1 MRSPTA
7 PGGVPGASTARVRG
21 YGLQEGGAL
30 GAETLLQQGGDRMGM
45 EAGGDVPCWGTVA
58 VRAMATCG
66 EPRPWP
72 HLWMFEVEDTAWAV
86 PPTLPLLQP
95 ATLQHPT
102 LAVGATGCHPC
113 AACAHAGPTPV
124 PTATLTPHTCA
135 RTHARPP
142 ALAPGDFSTPAGGE
156 EEPIQSKPGSG
167 ERAPGMGRLPAAA
180 PPLTFAQAAVGE
192 GIKWELRAAPTE
204 QRQSTARPG
213 ECGAPGNGTDTGEQG
228 MEPSATADPTP
239 RALLSPQP

>member
-1 MRSPTA
+1 MACKR
-7 PGGVPGASTARVRG
+7 GGRLGLRPYCSREGTEWGWRQEETCPAGAQWLSGRW
-21 YGLQEGGAL
+21 Q
-30 GAETLLQQGGDRMGM
+30 
-45 EAGGDVPCWGTVA
+45 
-58 VRAMATCG
+58 CG
-66 EPRPWP
+66 EPQPWP

-192 GIKWELRAAPTE
+192 GIKWELGAAPTE

-213 ECGAPGNGTDTGEQG
+213 ECGAPGNGTDTRGAGDGAECH
-228 MEPSATADPTP
+228 S
-239 RALLSPQP
+239 